1 MDYKAKPAGVLG
13 GKSAFEEFT
22 DYLKGNNIS
31 LYPAVNNKGFI
42 SGQGYFTFTKT
53 TTRVSGSY
61 SRLLTYDR
69 AYGVQ
74 STFYD
79 PVSLLSPSAFDDI
92 YSDLTENYSE
102 KGLTGVS
109 LGDMTSALYGDY
121 GKNTLSRDDTMAILE
136 GNYEKVKNGV
146 GSILA
151 DTANAYSFSSVDH
164 ITNVPMS
171 SSEFDI
177 FDEDVPFY
185 QVAMHGLKPY
195 STEAV
200 NGSADYKTLM
210 LKALATGSNF
220 NYDMLYKETNELKD
234 TVYDIY
240 FYANY
245 KYWTE
250 AAARGYE
257 LSGKVLGGTASERIT
272 GYETNG
278 DVITTSYE
286 NGTVTKIN
294 ISTGEINVNGT
305 VYMLDDFLGE
315 GALNN

>member
-1 MDYKAKPAGVLG
+1 
-13 GKSAFEEFT
+13 
-22 DYLKGNNIS
+22 
-31 LYPAVNNKGFI
+31 
-42 SGQGYFTFTKT
+42 
-53 TTRVSGSY
+53 
-61 SRLLTYDR
+61 
-69 AYGVQ
+69 
-74 STFYD
+74 
-79 PVSLLSPSAFDDI
+79 
-92 YSDLTENYSE
+92 
-102 KGLTGVS
+102 
-109 LGDMTSALYGDY
+109 MTSALYGDY

-136 GNYEKVKNGV
+136 ENYEKVKNGV